1 MSEIDVIQLLERN
14 GAGAMREDRILIN
27 PRKLS
32 TMTLEAVLIALSLRY
47 EFVNIAGTI
56 NAIRRAKV

>member
-1 MSEIDVIQLLERN
+1 MTEVEALRLLENN

>member
-1 MSEIDVIQLLERN
+1 MSEVEAVQLLENN
-14 GAGAMREDRILIN
+14 GAGSVREDRILIN

-32 TMTLEAVLIALSLRY
+32 TLTLKAVLVALSIKY